1 MSTTMMEM
9 TRTALTSDLVVVL
22 FDLEAAED
30 VVDPGCDLR
39 RRLRAVAD
47 QGPRDFA
54 DEARATNELVR
65 LVRELRQAARDEIDR
80 RCPRP

>member
-1 MSTTMMEM
+1 MSTTMIEL
-9 TRTALTSDLVVVL
+9 TRAALTSDLVVML

-30 VVDPGCDLR
+30 AVDPGRDLR
-39 RRLRAVAD
+39 RRIRPFAD

-54 DEARATNELVR
+54 DETRATNELIR

-80 RCPRP
+80 RIPRP